1 MPSRAKPPPGNQAR
15 DNRSASPADRG
26 RPPGNFFTAGAI
38 VCGLLAVALPPVVFG
53 VAGIAL
59 ATVAKLR
66 RERRANLAF
75 VVVGLG
81 VLTSIAL
88 VIVLSGTAR

>member
-1 MPSRAKPPPGNQAR
+1 M
-15 DNRSASPADRG
+15 
-26 RPPGNFFTAGAI
+26 
-38 VCGLLAVALPPVVFG
+38 ALPPVVFG

-88 VIVLSGTAR
+88 VIVLSRTAR